1 MNKQQLIERIKTH
14 IAKSDQYKDKS
25 DQYSDKSEQHA
36 ISAGQCLKTLKA
48 EHADT
53 WAEWETLLKT
63 KIGISTGRA
72 SELMQVADGRKTV
85 EKLRADKAES
95 VRQVRARASSLRSEE
110 TTALVKAEQAPAD
123 DPAASAENMKAQFAA
138 LDEDAAKVD
147 DDGGAEGAE
156 LNRFTRRVQK
166 FHTEFY
172 NVLGKL
178 SDEGFEEAVTK
189 ARAKVAHRRA
199 QTHRER
205 AGGNDRALEHRARRD

>member
-1 MNKQQLIERIKTH
+1 
-14 IAKSDQYKDKS
+14 
-25 DQYSDKSEQHA
+25 
-36 ISAGQCLKTLKA
+36 
-48 EHADT
+48 
-53 WAEWETLLKT
+53 
-63 KIGISTGRA
+63 
-72 SELMQVADGRKTV
+72 
-85 EKLRADKAES
+85 
-95 VRQVRARASSLRSEE
+95 
-110 TTALVKAEQAPAD
+110 
-123 DPAASAENMKAQFAA
+123 MKAQFAA